1 MISLLEHIKDL
12 ELHEWQYYTK
22 DGKSTNPFLDNSY
35 DTFISN
41 YLSDGWKQSI
51 LKKFEFTIGKDREIH
66 TISVFFLGCLFY
78 KNLDFEQ
85 LNFKRDDGEDQFY
98 FIWFLASLMHDYSY
112 EYEKHYCKYKDKF
125 NDIDSFIK
133 YITNKQSFEHNFLTD
148 YSTTQNQEK
157 IFLLHNNIA
166 NYFKYRYNEHC
177 KIDHGITAGILL
189 YDSLVSNRL
198 QQEKENNPDN
208 NRYWGKELDLFYWI
222 ASNAIATHNIWKPKK
237 EDTDTK
243 TKYIK
248 YGMTNLTDGSV
259 FPISLADSPF
269 LFLLGLVDT
278 LDPVKTFDC
287 VDPAY
292 VLENILIE
300 FENQHTIEIQNADDS
315 KLDFS
320 KLVKKVNELE
330 KWLDIEKP
338 ICTSNSIKIIIR
350 SDKAP

>member
-1 MISLLEHIKDL
+1 MKSLLEHIKNL
-12 ELHEWQYYTK
+12 ELQEWQYYTK
-22 DGKSTNPFLDNSY
+22 EGKAINPFLDNSY

-51 LKKFEFTIGKDREIH
+51 LEKFKFAIGKDREIH

-85 LNFKRDDGEDQFY
+85 LNFKRDDGKDQFY
-98 FIWFLASLMHDYSY
+98 FIWFLSSLIHDYSY

-125 NDIDSFIK
+125 NDIDDFIK
-133 YITNKQSFEHNFLTD
+133 YIKIKQGFEHSLFAD
-148 YSTTQNQEK
+148 DSTAQNQEK
-157 IFLLHNNIA
+157 IFLLHYNIA

-198 QQEKENNPDN
+198 KQKEEQKSNPDN
-208 NRYWGKELDLFYWI
+208 KRYWGNDLDPLYLI
-222 ASNAIATHNIWKPKK
+222 ASNAIATHNIWKPKD
-237 EDTDTK
+237 EDTETK

-248 YGMTNLTDGSV
+248 YGMTNLTDGSI
-259 FPISLADSPF
+259 FPISLTDSPF

-287 VDPAY
+287 IDPLY
-292 VLENILIE
+292 VLESILIQ
-300 FENQHTIEIQNADDS
+300 FKNQNTIEIKNADDS

-320 KLVKKVNELE
+320 KLIKKVDELD
-330 KWLDIEKP
+330 KWLDIEVN
-338 ICTSNSIKIIIR
+338 ICNDSCIKIMI
-350 SDKAP
+350 KE